1 MRALY
6 ARVAELLAAGRAF
19 KLARLVETRGSAPR
33 PGSTKRECAG
43 SPSSNDGMTRELSGF
58 SFATPGAMSLSS
70 RGFSA
75 QTIAARFTQDL

>member
-1 MRALY
+1 MK
-6 ARVAELLAAGRAF
+6 RVSSQKAMAEATIINL
-19 KLARLVETRGSAPR
+19 TTSTSAPR
-33 PGSTKRECAG
+33 PGSTKLECAG
-43 SPSSNDGMTRELSGF
+43 SPPSNDGMTWESSGF